1 MNLWITN
8 DWSGGRAFLLSV
20 NISSSQF
27 VSIPTQTICC
37 SNKVEFFII
46 SLESFFAAMT
56 AAQFVPT
63 LSQTGCSNH
72 FVYFFMNCH
81 WQRHSIFIRLK
92 IYLLFFYIFQFHSF
106 FLWSVN
112 DSSAQFVPNP
122 SRLDIAQIY
131 SMAAIPNENW
141 YFYLSQKIAQ
151 HRRKSETVDLIALI
165 LIADINSYIW
175 QKYIFEILFSI
186 FIFNP

>member
-20 NISSSQF
+20 NYSSAQF

-92 IYLLFFYIFQFHSF
+92 IYLLFFYIFQFHSLF
-106 FLWSVN
+106 FYEVSMTAALN
-112 DSSAQFVPNP
+112 
-122 SRLDIAQIY
+122 LYQIRPDW
-131 SMAAIPNENW
+131 ILLKFIQWPPFPTKIDTFIFLRKLLNTGEN
-141 YFYLSQKIAQ
+141 LK
-151 HRRKSETVDLIALI
+151 LLI
-165 LIADINSYIW
+165 L
-175 QKYIFEILFSI
+175 
-186 FIFNP
+186 